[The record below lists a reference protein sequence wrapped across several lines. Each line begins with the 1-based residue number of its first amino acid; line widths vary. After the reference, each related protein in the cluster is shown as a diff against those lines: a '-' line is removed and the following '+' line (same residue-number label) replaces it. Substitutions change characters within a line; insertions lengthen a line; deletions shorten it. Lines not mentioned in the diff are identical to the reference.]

1 MPSTGIAGSYG
12 SFERESYIQL
22 NIEFQKIARRDKK
35 AFFDEQCLI
44 IEGNNKRG
52 KTRDLF
58 RKTGNIKEEFHPKV
72 GTIKGKN
79 GRDQVD
85 AEEIKKRWKESIK
98 ELYKKDLNEPDYYD
112 GMVSHPEPDILECKV
127 KWALRSTAVNKASGC
142 DEISAELF
150 KILKDDAIKVLH
162 SLCQQIWK
170 TQQWPQDWKR
180 SILIAIPKKGSTKER
195 ANHQTIALISHAS
208 KVMLKI
214 LHARL

>member
-1 MPSTGIAGSYG
+1 MKSKG
-12 SFERESYIQL
+12 ERERYIQL
-22 NIEFQKIARRDKK
+22 NTEFQRIVKRDKK

-85 AEEIKKRWKESIK
+85 AEEIKKRWKVYME

-112 GMVSHPEPDILECKV
+112 GVVSHPEPDILECEV
-127 KWALRSTAVNKASGC
+127 ELALGNTAVSKASEC
-142 DEISAELF
+142 DGIPVELF
-150 KILKDDAIKVLH
+150 KTIKDDSIKVLH
-162 SLCQQIWK
+162 SICQQIWK
-170 TQQWPQDWKR
+170 TQQ
-180 SILIAIPKKGSTKER
+180 
-195 ANHQTIALISHAS
+195 
-208 KVMLKI
+208 
-214 LHARL
+214 